1 MSNASLT
8 YGNFY
13 MKYAKEKHTERLRH
27 PGDKGRS
34 TPILRKDSAEKI
46 TAKDKPKKNNWLSKE
61 EGGGARQSLVE
72 PVPKLN
78 SAEISERIKKYPI
91 KKSEMIEYLLRIH
104 KVDRKLDPKTWENL
118 QACEGFKEILD
129 EVSLLRQKKREA
141 KKIMQLCELAQME
154 TKHSLEKIDLS
165 ITDERLRTNEFNT
178 TYNMIK
184 ELEICVPAAF
194 SLLYAFKVD
203 DIKAQIDMSQEE
215 VADYKNGKNDPG
227 RVAEKERYARQVAAR
242 RRRKAQKRE
251 A

>member
-1 MSNASLT
+1 MMSNSTLT

-13 MKYAKEKHTERLRH
+13 MKHAKQRNTNRLRH
-27 PGDKGRS
+27 PGDQGRS
-34 TPILRKDSAEKI
+34 TPLLRKDSKEKI
-46 TAKDKPKKNNWLSKE
+46 VVKDKPKVNNWLSVK
-61 EGGGARQSLVE
+61 EGGETKKSLME
-72 PVPKLN
+72 QVPKLN
-78 SAEISERIKKYPI
+78 SAEIQERIRKYPI
-91 KKSEMIEYLLRIH
+91 KKNEMIEYLLRIH
-104 KVDRKLDPKTWENL
+104 KVDRTLDPKTWENL
-118 QACEGFKEILD
+118 QACEGFKEILS

-203 DIKAQIDMSQEE
+203 DIKAQIDMS
-215 VADYKNGKNDPG
+215 
-227 RVAEKERYARQVAAR
+227 
-242 RRRKAQKRE
+242 
-251 A
+251 